1 MPRKRFTVEQIIN
14 HLREAD
20 ALLKQGRTV
29 GEVCRMLFDFS
40 GGALGTGLDWD
51 FNIVDFGGGRE
62 ALRLIVVSEALRLIV
77 LSNVTRPPSEVPRSG
92 IMLIFG
98 LSLAGLGVAR
108 CKRAA

>member
-62 ALRLIVVSEALRLIV
+62 ALRLIV